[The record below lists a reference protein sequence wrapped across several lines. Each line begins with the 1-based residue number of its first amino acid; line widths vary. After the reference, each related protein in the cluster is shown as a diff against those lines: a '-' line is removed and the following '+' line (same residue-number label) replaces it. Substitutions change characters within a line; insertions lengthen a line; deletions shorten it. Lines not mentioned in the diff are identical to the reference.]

1 MVLATVPPG
10 STTSDEQVAAEVMTN
25 LQAHGEIFAFEKKMT
40 YRDGSFRGIV
50 EYCDVLAAK
59 TALVQA
65 PTSEGQS
72 VCFLRV
78 LSLVRHL

>member
-10 STTSDEQVAAEVMTN
+10 STTSEEQVAAEVMTS
-25 LQAHGEIFAFEKKMT
+25 LRAHGEIFAFEKKMT
-40 YRDGSFRGIV
+40 YQDGSFRGIV

-72 VCFLRV
+72 VCFLPYFY
-78 LSLVRHL
+78 LVRHI